1 MSQHQSGFKPGDS
14 CINQLLLITHEIYQP
29 FDHGF
34 DVRSVFLDIS
44 KAFDKV
50 WHDSIIFKM
59 KQNGISGKVLNLLP
73 NFLRNRKQRV
83 VVNGQTSSWAD
94 VNAGVPQGSILG
106 PLHFLIYINDL
117 AAGLSSNAK
126 LFADDT
132 SLFSVIH
139 DANTTAKEL
148 NNDLV
153 KISRW
158 AYQWKMSFNPD
169 PSKQAQEV
177 IFSRKTKK
185 EYHPPLA
192 FNNNNVSE
200 TNS

>member
-1 MSQHQSGFKPGDS
+1 MVLF
-14 CINQLLLITHEIYQP
+14 
-29 FDHGF
+29 
-34 DVRSVFLDIS
+34 S
-44 KAFDKV
+44 KL
-50 WHDSIIFKM
+50 
-59 KQNGISGKVLNLLP
+59 KQNGISGNLLNLLS

-83 VVNGQTSSWAD
+83 VLNGKTSSWAD

-106 PLHFLIYINDL
+106 PLSFLIYINDL
-117 AAGLSSNAK
+117 ADGLLSNAK

-132 SLFSVIH
+132 SLFCVVH
-139 DANTTAKEL
+139 NANTTAKQL

-153 KISRW
+153 KINRW

-185 EYHPPLA
+185 RIPSSSRFEQQ
-192 FNNNNVSE
+192 
-200 TNS
+200 